1 MGTTRS
7 TTTTAT
13 STTTT
18 TTEATSTF
26 TPFLEEIPPEET
38 TVVSILD
45 QLAVSNNDPNENK
58 NNPGVANFAR
68 IPLTKFKMKEDSEED
83 SAVSQN
89 QNQAKK
95 TKIFIFFN
103 LLQY

>member
-1 MGTTRS
+1 MDLQNIHKKLFICILVYIS
-7 TTTTAT
+7 V
-13 STTTT
+13 
-18 TTEATSTF
+18 
-26 TPFLEEIPPEET
+26 LEEIPPEET

-83 SAVSQN
+83 SAVS
-89 QNQAKK
+89 
-95 TKIFIFFN
+95 
-103 LLQY
+103 

>member
-1 MGTTRS
+1 MDLKIFIKNYLYFS
-7 TTTTAT
+7 LFVYI
-13 STTTT
+13 SV
-18 TTEATSTF
+18 
-26 TPFLEEIPPEET
+26 LEEIPPEET

-83 SAVSQN
+83 SAVS
-89 QNQAKK
+89 
-95 TKIFIFFN
+95 
-103 LLQY
+103 

>member
-1 MGTTRS
+1 MDLQNIHKKIFICIFVYIS
-7 TTTTAT
+7 V
-13 STTTT
+13 
-18 TTEATSTF
+18 
-26 TPFLEEIPPEET
+26 LEEIPPEET

-83 SAVSQN
+83 NAVS
-89 QNQAKK
+89 
-95 TKIFIFFN
+95 
-103 LLQY
+103 